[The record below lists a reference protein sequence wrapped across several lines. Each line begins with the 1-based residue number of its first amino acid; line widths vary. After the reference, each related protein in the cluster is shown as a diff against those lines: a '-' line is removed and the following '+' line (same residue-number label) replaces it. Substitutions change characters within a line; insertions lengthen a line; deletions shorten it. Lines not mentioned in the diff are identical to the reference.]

1 MGKVIHKEIDGE
13 LQTIIEFESYE
24 DFNNWCSV
32 GCSRIILEGNTN
44 KLDIDWSDIDPKYK
58 WAAMDSSGT
67 VYVYSEEPFINDVW
81 DLWDNNSS
89 HKAIRLLNTPQK
101 EFWKETLTKRPEDK
115 QNGKY

>member
-1 MGKVIHKEIDGE
+1 MGKVVHKEIAGE

-44 KLDIDWSDIDPKYK
+44 KLDIDWGNVDPKYK
-58 WAAMDSSGT
+58 WAAMDSGGT
-67 VYVYSEEPFINDVW
+67 IYVYSEEPFIDDVW
-81 DLWDNNSS
+81 DLWDSEGAYVS
-89 HKAIRLLNTPQK
+89 LIFTPSPPK

-115 QNGKY
+115 